1 MSEEQAGMVPD
12 RAPPEGSGPLPVDDA
27 NAADGNVLGD
37 RADLARAFA
46 DSFPKNPQ
54 IFRGGDILTLEDFPP
69 AQRACILAAALM
81 GTVHQSRRG
90 AVRGVVGLVPPRT

>member
-27 NAADGNVLGD
+27 NAADGHVLGD

-46 DSFPKNPQ
+46 DSFAKDPQ
-54 IFRGGDILTLEDFPP
+54 IFGGPGGTRGNSGGSPH
-69 AQRACILAAALM
+69 
-81 GTVHQSRRG
+81 GTG
-90 AVRGVVGLVPPRT
+90 RTAKAKRTNTTV